1 MRLAAAALAALGLVL
16 GPGGVAA
23 DENARGQA
31 AFRAC
36 QSCHS
41 LESGKAGM
49 AGPHLAGL
57 KGRLLGSA
65 EGFDYSPGFRAAK
78 AQGLTWDPER
88 LGAYLQD
95 PDSVVPGGWMSAPGG
110 LSAADRAA
118 LVAYLLGG

>member
-1 MRLAAAALAALGLVL
+1 MRLAAAALAALGLLL

-49 AGPHLAGL
+49 AGL

-118 LVAYLLGG
+118 LVAHLLGG

>member
-1 MRLAAAALAALGLVL
+1 MRRGAALAALAVLVAANRA
-16 GPGGVAA
+16 AA
-23 DENARGQA
+23 DETAQGQA

-41 LESGKAGM
+41 LEPGKPGM

-78 AQGLTWDPER
+78 AQGLAWDAAR

-95 PDSVVPGGWMSAPGG
+95 PDSVVPGGWMSPPGG
-110 LSAADRAA
+110 LSTADRAA
-118 LVAYLLGG
+118 LVAYLLGR